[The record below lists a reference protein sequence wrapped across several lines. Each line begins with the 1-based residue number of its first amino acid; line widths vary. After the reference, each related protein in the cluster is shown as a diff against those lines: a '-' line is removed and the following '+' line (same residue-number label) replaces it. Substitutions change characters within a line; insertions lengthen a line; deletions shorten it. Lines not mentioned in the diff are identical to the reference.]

1 MGKRNKEKELL
12 KEHLQE
18 KIQKLKEK
26 RNAVILAHSYQIKE
40 IQEIADFVGD
50 SLDLSYKAAQSQAKV
65 ILFCGVRFMAETASI
80 LCPDKIILLPDINA
94 GCPLADMVTAK
105 DLRELKKKNPQV
117 KIVAYINTTAEVKA
131 EVDVCCTSS
140 NAVSVVASLK
150 NMGEIVFVPDK
161 NLGSFVKKKTKKN
174 ITLWNGFCP
183 VHVQISAGDIE
194 NKKRLYPDA
203 KIIVHPECL
212 PEVVDMAEEGL
223 STGGMC
229 KYAGEN
235 TKIKQIVVG
244 TEIGL
249 LHKLRRE
256 NPEKDFFPASESA
269 ICPDMKLITLEKV
282 YWALE
287 NMKYEIKISSDLRF
301 KAKKAVD
308 EMLKILPK

>member
-140 NAVSVVASLK
+140 NAVSVVESLK

-183 VHVQISAGDIE
+183 VHVQISAKDIE

>member
-1 MGKRNKEKELL
+1 LL
-12 KEHLQE
+12 TEHLQE
-18 KIQKLKEK
+18 KIQRLKEK
-26 RNAVILAHSYQIKE
+26 RNAIILAHSYQIKE
-40 IQEIADFVGD
+40 IQEIADFIGD
-50 SLDLSYKAAQSQAKV
+50 SLALSYKAAQTQAKV

-131 EVDVCCTSS
+131 EVDVCCTSG
-140 NAVSVVASLK
+140 NAVNVVESLK
-150 NMGEIVFVPDK
+150 NMEEIVFVPDK
-161 NLGSFVKKKTKKN
+161 NLGAFVKKKTKRN

-183 VHVQISAGDIE
+183 VHVKISAKDIE

-203 KIIVHPECL
+203 KIIVHPECI
-212 PEVVDMAEEGL
+212 PEVVDLAEEGL

-229 KYAGEN
+229 KYAREN
-235 TKIKQIVVG
+235 TKIKQIIVG

-287 NMKYEIKISSDLRF
+287 NMKYEIKISSELRF
-301 KAKKAVD
+301 KAKKSVD
-308 EMLKILPK
+308 EMVKILP

>member
-1 MGKRNKEKELL
+1 ML

-26 RNAVILAHSYQIKE
+26 RNAIILAHSYQIKE
-40 IQEIADFVGD
+40 IQEIADFIGG
-50 SLDLSYKAAQSQAKV
+50 SLALSYKAAQTQAKV

-131 EVDVCCTSS
+131 EVDVCCTSG
-140 NAVSVVASLK
+140 NAVNVVKSLK
-150 NMGEIVFVPDK
+150 NMEEIVFVPDK
-161 NLGSFVKKKTKKN
+161 NLGAFVKKKTKRN

-183 VHVQISAGDIE
+183 VHLKISAKDIE

-203 KIIVHPECL
+203 KIIVHPECI
-212 PEVVDMAEEGL
+212 PEVVDLAEEGL

-229 KYAGEN
+229 KYAREN
-235 TKIKQIVVG
+235 TKIKQIIVG

-287 NMKYEIKISSDLRF
+287 NMKYEIKISSELRF

-308 EMLKILPK
+308 EMVKILP

>member
-1 MGKRNKEKELL
+1 MLNQQLR
-12 KEHLQE
+12 E

-40 IQEIADFVGD
+40 IQEIADFVGG
-50 SLDLSYKAAQSQAKV
+50 SLALSYKAAQTQAKV

-117 KIVAYINTTAEVKA
+117 KIVVYVNSTAEVKA
-131 EVDVCCTSS
+131 EADVCCTSG
-140 NAVSVVASLK
+140 NAVSVVESLK

-161 NLGSFVKKKTKKN
+161 NLGSFVKKKTKRN

-183 VHVQISAGDIE
+183 VHVKISAKDIE
-194 NKKRLYPDA
+194 NKKKLYPDA
-203 KIIVHPECL
+203 KIIVHPECI

-229 KYAGEN
+229 KYAREN

-256 NPEKDFFPASESA
+256 NPEKDFFPASESV

-308 EMLKILPK
+308 EMLRILPQ